1 MESLN
6 PYAVLRL
13 DPRASAA
20 EIARA
25 YRAQMRLH
33 HPDTRPGPEGPEQ
46 EALERSRLQ
55 SVMDAYAV
63 LGNAA
68 ARSAYDRE
76 HLSARRASG
85 PARARRVSRSTRPD
99 VVAGPLVWTP
109 PPERKMP

>member
-1 MESLN
+1 MESRN

-13 DPRASAA
+13 DPQASAA
-20 EIARA
+20 EISRA

-33 HPDTRPGPEGPEQ
+33 HPDTRPGPDGPEQ

-68 ARSAYDRE
+68 ARSDYDRE
-76 HLSARRASG
+76 HPAARRTAG
-85 PARARRVSRSTRPD
+85 PAGARRVSRTTRPE
-99 VVAGPLVWTP
+99 VVAGPLVWTL
-109 PPERKMP
+109 PPERRKP

>member
-1 MESLN
+1 MDSRN

-13 DPRASAA
+13 DPQASAA
-20 EIARA
+20 EISRA

-33 HPDTRPGPEGPEQ
+33 HPDTRPGTDGPGQ
-46 EALERSRLQ
+46 DALERSRLQ

-76 HLSARRASG
+76 HPSARGASRAAG
-85 PARARRVSRSTRPD
+85 ARRVSRTTRPD
-99 VVAGPLVWTP
+99 VLAGPLVWTP
-109 PPERKMP
+109 PPERSLP